1 MPWDTDIDVQV
12 TEPSIYLLAQHYNMT
27 EYHFDLPGIPG
38 GRTYVLDV
46 NPNYHVSS
54 TKDRANVIDA
64 RWIDKTS
71 GLYIDITAV
80 RADEKRRKN
89 GEEGALICKDSH
101 QYQVRLLATLL
112 SMGWVALTSWQEE
125 DLFPLRDSLFEG
137 VPVKIPFAFV
147 KLLTDE
153 YGETSI
159 TRTRYKGCADS
170 NASI

>member
-112 SMGWVALTSWQEE
+112 SMGWVALTS
-125 DLFPLRDSLFEG
+125 
-137 VPVKIPFAFV
+137 
-147 KLLTDE
+147 
-153 YGETSI
+153 
-159 TRTRYKGCADS
+159 
-170 NASI
+170 